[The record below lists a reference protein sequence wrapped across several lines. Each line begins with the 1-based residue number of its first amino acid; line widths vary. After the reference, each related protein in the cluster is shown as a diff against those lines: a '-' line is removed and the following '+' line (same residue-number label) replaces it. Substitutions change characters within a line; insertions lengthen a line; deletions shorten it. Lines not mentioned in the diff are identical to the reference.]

1 MTTFLS
7 KLGKIM
13 QITGKVVGVYLGFA
27 PGLAALTPS
36 QKDDKIVAATVLPLQ
51 QIAGIVVQVEAMAQA
66 LDTPLAGPDKLKMA
80 TPLVAQIVLSSGV
93 LAGKKIANPELFKQG
108 CAQLGSGMADILNS
122 IKESGVQSENFS
134 D

>member
-13 QITGKVVGVYLGFA
+13 QITGKVVSVYLGFA
-27 PGLAALTPS
+27 PGLAAMTS
-36 QKDDKIVAATVLPLQ
+36 SKKDDQFVAASIAPLQ

-66 LDTPLAGPDKLKMA
+66 LETPLSGPDKLKMA
-80 TPLVAQIVLSSGV
+80 TPMVAQLVLSSGL
-93 LAGKKIANPELFKQG
+93 LAGKKIANPELFKAG
-108 CAQLGSGMADILNS
+108 CASIASGMADVLNS
-122 IKESGVQSENFS
+122 IQESGVESENFS